1 MLDWCVDPDV
11 VADLGLQARLDD
23 AHTGGIFS
31 LDEQH
36 GQVVSCSKDSTV
48 SLSSVGDGRLK
59 VVRTYDEFANGV
71 LKCVRWQTTAAVN
84 KMFAACGTF

>member
-1 MLDWCVDPDV
+1 M
-11 VADLGLQARLDD
+11 
-23 AHTGGIFS
+23 
-31 LDEQH
+31 
-36 GQVVSCSKDSTV
+36 SCSKDSTV

-71 LKCVRWQTTAAVN
+71 LKCVRWQTTATVN